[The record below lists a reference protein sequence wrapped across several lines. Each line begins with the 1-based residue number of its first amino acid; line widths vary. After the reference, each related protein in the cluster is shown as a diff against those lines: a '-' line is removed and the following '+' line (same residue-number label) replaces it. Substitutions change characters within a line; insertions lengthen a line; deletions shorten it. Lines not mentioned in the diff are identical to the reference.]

1 MTRRPPTHPSR
12 DFHTA
17 WGHDFTLPSMR
28 RLLVFTALLV
38 VLGAS
43 ALVSGCGGGGSASSA
58 TKKPTMAK
66 FDPANFGDPATG
78 SNPYLPLKP
87 GTQSVREGATS
98 VGSRRVPHQVT
109 TTVTD
114 VYRKINGVRTVA
126 VLDHEIDAGQVSQE
140 SLDYLA
146 EDKQGN
152 LWYLGGYTEEFQGG
166 RYVSAL
172 DAWLGGVKGAK
183 AGLLVQAKPRAGS
196 PPYSVAQPDAEEGDV
211 AEVIKVG
218 ARRCVPFKCFKDV
231 LVVREGKASAPD
243 NEFKYYARGVGQI
256 DNVPRSASV
265 HKDVEQM
272 INLTQLSPKALT
284 EVSAEA
290 LRLDKH
296 AVKTAP
302 TVFGKF
308 PIGKRG

>member
-1 MTRRPPTHPSR
+1 MFLSGR
-12 DFHTA
+12 
-17 WGHDFTLPSMR
+17 SMIP
-28 RLLVFTALLV
+28 FTALLAG
-38 VLGAS
+38 LGAS
-43 ALVSGCGGGGSASSA
+43 AVVSGCGGGGSEAPAAAKA
-58 TKKPTMAK
+58 TEAK

-78 SNPYLPLKP
+78 ANHYLPLKP

-114 VYRKINGVRTVA
+114 VYREINGVRSVA

-146 EDKQGN
+146 EDEDGN

-172 DAWLGGVKGAK
+172 DAWLAGVKGAK
-183 AGLLVQAKPRAGS
+183 AGLLVQAEPRAGS
-196 PPYSVAQPDAEEGDV
+196 PPYAVAQPDAEEGDV

-218 ARRCVPFKCFKDV
+218 AKRCVPFKCFDDV
-231 LVVREGKASAPD
+231 LIVREGKASAPD
-243 NEFKYYARGVGQI
+243 NGFKYYARGVGQI

-265 HKDVEQM
+265 HKDVEQLV
-272 INLTQLSPKALT
+272 NLTQLSPRALR

-290 LRLDKH
+290 LRLDRH
-296 AVKTAP
+296 AIKTAP
-302 TVFGKF
+302 TVFGKL
-308 PIGKRG
+308 PPGKRG